1 MDCPYRLPLSLLL
14 ACTCF
19 FASSE
24 VHAQNDFEEK
34 RMEAFADAGKRHLE
48 LGMWCRKRG
57 LDAQASAQFY
67 AAVEASES
75 KYIPANRVLSLMKG
89 YGDAFWKDRPTPK
102 RASFSAYAKKAKKM
116 HAKDEEGRLDL
127 AKYAWKKKMPEQAEM
142 EYESILR
149 KRAEPL
155 DFDKNGKLKIA
166 GESIPDEISQN
177 FHDRAVAINDVLYL
191 RDEFLSLI
199 PDIDAIQQVE
209 SEALRVRS
217 TLTLEETQ
225 KLFQL
230 AEALMPQLEQ
240 ALHARPGVRLNL
252 FLFPDRISYEA
263 YIDTIGKPELKAV
276 TGFAQ
281 RNGFTAVVCMEGLDI
296 DALYAIT
303 LHELTHLYTMSVSR
317 SVMPSWYAEGFAEY
331 FAGQGTMQWD
341 GTTLTTCGLMAEHR
355 IASLRN
361 PTDRFTLDALFSADA
376 LSLFAEDRDKA
387 LRFYVQSW
395 AFMRFMRLDADKKI
409 RQKFLEW
416 ESQCHGGA
424 LGAEVGNTWASN
436 QAPAMELF
444 HRKFGDDLEILDIEF
459 QKWLQGLVGT

>member
-1 MDCPYRLPLSLLL
+1 MLTPHRFSLWLLL
-14 ACTCF
+14 FGLSALTT
-19 FASSE
+19 SSSS
-24 VHAQNDFEEK
+24 AQTGFEEK
-34 RMEAFADAGKRHLE
+34 QHETFAEAGKRHLE

-67 AAVEASES
+67 AAVEASEG
-75 KYIPANRVLSLMKG
+75 KYVPANRVLSIMKG
-89 YGDAFWKDRPTPK
+89 YGDAFWKDRPTAK
-102 RASFSAYAKKAKKM
+102 RATFSAYAKKAKKM
-116 HAKDEEGRLDL
+116 HRDDEEDRLDL
-127 AKYAWKKKMPEQAEM
+127 AKYAWKKNLPFEAEA

-155 DFDKNGKLKIA
+155 DFDKQGKLKVA
-166 GESIPDEISQN
+166 GASIPEELSLK
-177 FHDRAVAINDVLYL
+177 FRDRAVAINDVLYL

-230 AEALMPQLEQ
+230 AQALMPQLEE

-252 FLFPDRISYEA
+252 FLFPDRVSYEA

-281 RNGFTAVVCMEGLDI
+281 RTGFTAVVCMEELDL
-296 DALYAIT
+296 DSLYAVT

-341 GTTLTTCGLMAEHR
+341 GTTLTTRGRMAEHR
-355 IASLRN
+355 IASLNN
-361 PTDRFTLDALFSADA
+361 PTDRFTLEGLLSADA

-395 AFMRFMRLDADKKI
+395 AFMRFMRLDASKKV
-409 RQKFLEW
+409 RQKFSEW
-416 ESQCHGGA
+416 EAQCHGGA
-424 LGAEVGNTWASN
+424 LGAELGNTWASN
-436 QAPAMELF
+436 SAPAMELF
-444 HRKFGDDLEILDIEF
+444 RRKFGEDLEILDIEF
-459 QKWLQGLVGT
+459 QKWLQGLVGS